1 MVEEKT
7 FVVSTPDPMF
17 LSKEQ
22 LDKVLASHV
31 EKVINGMDEEALR
44 EWAIITLQDHFYR
57 LEYDGLEEVLMND
70 VLNHE
75 GGDEGEAIKFLT
87 ECGVSQEVAEQ
98 CLN

>member
-7 FVVSTPDPMF
+7 FVVSTPDPM
-17 LSKEQ
+17 LLNKEQ
-22 LDKVLASHV
+22 LNKVLTSHV
-31 EKVINGMDEEALR
+31 ENVIHGMDEEALR
-44 EWAIITLQDHFYR
+44 EWAIITFQDQFYR

-75 GGDEGEAIKFLT
+75 GGDEGEAVKFLV
-87 ECGVSQEVAEQ
+87 ECGISQEVAEQ